1 MPREKKGYRDTLA
14 NLNEM
19 FPSQG
24 VLNKSET
31 AVFLGV
37 SQKTIY
43 RYVQDG
49 KIRFNGLGRITKA
62 DLAMQVC
69 LGNPD

>member
-24 VLNKSET
+24 VLNKTET
-31 AVFLGV
+31 AMFLGV
-37 SQKTIY
+37 SQQTIY
-43 RYVQDG
+43 RYVRDG
-49 KIRFNGLGRITKA
+49 KIRFNGFDRITKA

-69 LGNPD
+69 LGSQD

>member
-37 SQKTIY
+37 SQHTIY
-43 RYVQDG
+43 RYVRDG
-49 KIRFNGLGRITKA
+49 KIRFNSLGRITKT

-69 LGNPD
+69 LENPD